1 MRFHQMEIENATK
14 VESASRA
21 VDDVE
26 FRRAQLMG
34 FCGHRATAGSSNL
47 KQPALALGDTTRT
60 GTHAGSTLSMVELL
74 GRERK
79 IQDMYND
86 GVAVVRLIKVCYGLT
101 CTFSKIFHLYVCH
114 LSCSSSRL

>member
-1 MRFHQMEIENATK
+1 MEIENATK
-14 VESASRA
+14 VESASSA
-21 VDDVE
+21 SSAIDDVE
-26 FRRAQLMG
+26 FRKAQSMG

-47 KQPALALGDTTRT
+47 KQPALAFGDTTRT

-86 GVAVVRLIKVCYGLT
+86 GFAVVRLIKVCYTYVVELKLFRKFSIYT
-101 CTFSKIFHLYVCH
+101 CVI
-114 LSCSSSRL
+114 